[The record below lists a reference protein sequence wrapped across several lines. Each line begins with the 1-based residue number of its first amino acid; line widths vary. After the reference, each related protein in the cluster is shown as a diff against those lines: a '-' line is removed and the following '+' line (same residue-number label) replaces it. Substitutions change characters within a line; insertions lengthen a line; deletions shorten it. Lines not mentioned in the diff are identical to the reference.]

1 MHLTPLRV
9 LPLASCLFLS
19 AADAQSLRGSIVGR
33 VTDVS
38 NQPVANIT
46 VTLTQEETNRA
57 RSTKTGSNGEF
68 SVVLLPAGAYR
79 VEASGAGYRT
89 STRSVSLFVDQEVNI
104 DIPLLPEKSSERIQV
119 LGEAG
124 LLKTESVSLGT
135 VVPNRQVQNS
145 PLDGRNFY
153 ELALLVPGVVPAAQ
167 GSAGSD
173 RGDFTFNVNG
183 AREDAN
189 SWLLDGVYNGDPKLN
204 GFSTAPPVDA
214 VREFEVVT
222 NAADASFGRNAGS
235 QVNVV
240 LQSGTNRAHGT
251 AFEFL
256 RNSVLDG
263 QNYFA
268 PASLGTP
275 KDIRNDF
282 GASLGGPIVRDRTF
296 FFLDYE
302 GQRVR
307 DGVTQE
313 TNVPTLL
320 ERGGNFSKSGPSLT
334 PIDLF
339 TGAPFPGSIIPQSRI
354 DPIAAKIAAL
364 YPLPNLSTP
373 GQDFVASPSETDR
386 NDHFDVRLDHNLS
399 KASELTFHYSFG
411 DRAFYEPFPAPG
423 NSLLP
428 GYGNNVPRRS
438 QNLMLADTHI
448 LTPNLLNEAR
458 IAFNRISLEVNQ
470 LVTSQ
475 TTNQAVGLPVISTKA
490 RDAGLSEIS
499 VTGYSELG
507 QEINNPQRDTANDY
521 EFADNLSYNH
531 GRHLAKFGVDVR
543 ILQQNAFADVES
555 RGLIDFLGY
564 TGNSLAELLQDF
576 PTVTAIAQLDN
587 PQHLRTH
594 SYNFHAQDTFRARP
608 NLTLI
613 LGLRYEY
620 NTPPVDPQNRAT
632 LYNPATQSIVQ
643 LGQNGIPRAGYNADF
658 RDFAPRVGVAWT
670 PDRARKWVVRW
681 GYGLYYDQSPLAPSE
696 GLYFSPPYFNS
707 QLFISSQQ
715 SPLFLENPWP
725 LNTPNFIP
733 GSAFEFQRNLPT
745 AYLQEWN
752 MTVQRQLG
760 GSSVAELS
768 YAGSKGTRL
777 IANRDVNQANPS
789 PQPVNL
795 RPNLE
800 FADIDALESRAN
812 SDYNALQVKFQQRL
826 RHGLSGLASYAWS
839 KSIDDASG
847 YFSSDG
853 DTNFPQNSN
862 DARADR
868 GLSNFDVRSRFVAGY
883 SYDLPLP
890 RTNILLRGWQTNGI
904 WTFQSGEPFT
914 VTLVQGE
921 DQSNTGIAS
930 VVSVVDRPNLIGTA
944 RLSNPGPN
952 AWFNTS
958 AFALQPFGTFGTA
971 GRNILEGP
979 GLSSIDVSLVKNTAI
994 REGFNLQFRAEVFN
1008 LANSANFALP
1018 DNALGS
1024 PTFGH
1029 ILAAGT
1035 PRRVQFGLKILF

>member
-1 MHLTPLRV
+1 MHFR
-9 LPLASCLFLS
+9 SCLLLAVILCAIPARS
-19 AADAQSLRGSIVGR
+19 QTLRGSIVGR

-38 NQPVANIT
+38 NQPVANIL

-57 RSTKTGSNGEF
+57 RSTRTDANGEF
-68 SVVLLPAGAYR
+68 AAVLLPVGVYR

-89 STRSVSLFVDQEVNI
+89 TTRSVLLSIDQEVNI
-104 DIPLLPEKSSERIQV
+104 DMPLLPEKSTERVQV
-119 LGEAG
+119 TSEAG
-124 LLKTESVSLGT
+124 LLKTESASLGT

-153 ELALLVPGVVPAAQ
+153 ELGLLVPGVVPAAQ

-183 AREDAN
+183 GREDSN

-214 VREFEVVT
+214 VREFEVLT
-222 NAADASFGRNAGS
+222 NSADASFGRNAGS
-235 QVNVV
+235 QINVV
-240 LQSGTNRAHGT
+240 LMSGTNRVHGT

-268 PASLGTP
+268 PPSLGTP

-282 GASLGGPIVRDRTF
+282 GGSLGGPIAKDRTF

-307 DGVTQE
+307 DGITQE

-320 ERGGNFSKSGPSLT
+320 ERNGDFSKSGASLT

-354 DPIAAKIAAL
+354 DPTAARIAAL
-364 YPLPNLSTP
+364 YPLPNLPTP
-373 GQDFVASPSETDR
+373 GQDFVSSPSETDR
-386 NDHFDVRLDHNLS
+386 NDHFDVRVDHNFS
-399 KASELTFHYSFG
+399 KTSELTFHYSFG

-423 NSLLP
+423 NSLLL

-438 QNLMLADTHI
+438 QNLMLSETHI

-470 LVTSQ
+470 QVLPGR
-475 TTNQAVGLPVISTKA
+475 TNLAVGLPVISTKA

-521 EFADNLSYNH
+521 ELADNLSYNH
-531 GRHLAKFGVDVR
+531 GRHLARFGADVR

-555 RGLIDFLGY
+555 RGLLDFLGY
-564 TGNSLAELLQDF
+564 TGNALAELLQDF
-576 PTVTAIAQLDN
+576 PTVTAIARLDN

-594 SYNFHAQDTFRARP
+594 SYNFYGQDTFRARP

-613 LGLRYEY
+613 FGLRYEY

-632 LYNPATQSIVQ
+632 LYNPATQSIVP
-643 LGQNGIPRAGYNADF
+643 LGQNGIPRAGYNSDF
-658 RDFAPRVGVAWT
+658 LDFAPRVGIAWT
-670 PDRARKWVVRW
+670 PDAARRWVVRS
-681 GYGLYYDQSPLAPSE
+681 GYGIYYDQSPLAPSE

-715 SPLFLENPWP
+715 TPLFLENPFP
-725 LNTPNFIP
+725 LNTPNLIP
-733 GSAFEFQRNLPT
+733 SSAFEFQRNLRT
-745 AYLQEWN
+745 GYLQEWN
-752 MTVQRQLG
+752 VTVQRQLG
-760 GSSVAELS
+760 ASSVAELS
-768 YAGSKGTRL
+768 YVGSKGTKL
-777 IANRDVNQANPS
+777 IANRDVNPAS
-789 PQPVNL
+789 PNTQEVNL
-795 RPNLE
+795 RPVPQ
-800 FADIDALESRAN
+800 FSDIDALESRAN
-812 SDYNALQVKFQQRL
+812 SDYNAMQAKFQQHL
-826 RHGLSGLASYAWS
+826 RHGLSGLASYTWA

-862 DARADR
+862 NARADR

-904 WTFQSGEPFT
+904 WTFQSGRPFT
-914 VTLVQGE
+914 VTLLAGE
-921 DQSNTGIAS
+921 DQSNTGIPG

-944 RLSNPGPN
+944 KLSNPGPN
-952 AWFNTS
+952 AWFNTG
-958 AFALQPFGTFGTA
+958 AFALQPFGTFGSA

-994 REGFNLQFRAEVFN
+994 REGVNLQFRAEVFN

-1018 DNALGS
+1018 DGELGS
-1024 PTFGH
+1024 STFGH
-1029 ILAAGT
+1029 VLAAGT